1 MRLRDSVPKAPGTN
15 REFAVADTLRRVSP
29 YLRELRIT
37 RLADVTGLDFI
48 GVPVYSAVAPRSH
61 DVISVYNGKGATR
74 EAAKVSAI
82 MEAAERF
89 AATLPM
95 RPATIASYR
104 RLAAS
109 STAVLDPR
117 ALPQQISPRYRDDEP
132 ISWVAGFDLLRSV
145 EVLVPYHVA
154 GYHMVTHE
162 PAPHTTTSTNGLA
175 SGNSPEEAI
184 CHALCE
190 VIERDAETLADIGG
204 RRVVAAAR
212 SGLLRGVTAEA
223 AVAWVSR
230 RYPRI
235 SRAGLPADAAD
246 LVARVEA
253 AGARLDMWH
262 ITSDVGVPTVLAVV
276 SQDLG
281 EGFSHR
287 YGGAGTH
294 PDARTALV
302 RAVTEAVQSRA
313 GDMQAVREDVS
324 AADADVPGWALHTQR
339 RARREQAEAVVDTD
353 DGTEV
358 PLDGLPTYPSDDLM
372 DDLRRQL
379 GMLSAAGIEQVIA
392 VDLSPPGIPVHV
404 VRLIVPGL
412 ESWIVDRA
420 GLGQRALAT
429 WNAAV
434 AALEGTAGVALAD
447 APRIPA
453 PRRPAHGEPAGPAPA
468 TDAW

>member
-15 REFAVADTLRRVSP
+15 REFAVDDTLRRVSP

-104 RLAAS
+104 RLAGS

-132 ISWVAGFDLLRSV
+132 ISWVSGYDLLRRV

-212 SGLLRGVTAEA
+212 AGRLRGVTTDA

-235 SRAGLPADAAD
+235 SRVGLPAEAAD

-253 AGARLDMWH
+253 AGATLDMWH
-262 ITSDVGVPTVLAVV
+262 VTSDVGVPTVLAVV

-294 PDARTALV
+294 PDARTALI

-324 AADADVPGWALHTQR
+324 AVDADVPGWALHTQR

-358 PLDGLPTYPSDDLM
+358 PLDALPTYPSDDLM

-379 GMLSAAGIEQVIA
+379 DMLAAAGIERAIA
-392 VDLSPPGIPVHV
+392 VDLSPPGIPVRV

-429 WNAAV
+429 WNNAV
-434 AALEGTAGVALAD
+434 AALEGAGI
-447 APRIPA
+447 PRIPA
-453 PRRPAHGEPAGPAPA
+453 PRRPGRNEPTVPTPG
-468 TDAW
+468 TDTG